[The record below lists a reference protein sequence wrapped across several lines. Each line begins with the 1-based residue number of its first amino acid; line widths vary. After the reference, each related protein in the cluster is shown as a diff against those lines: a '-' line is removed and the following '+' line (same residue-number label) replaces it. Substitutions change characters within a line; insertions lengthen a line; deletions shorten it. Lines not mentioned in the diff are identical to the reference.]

1 MYLPKLASEL
11 AWALAKRAF
20 WAAGMFSA
28 CSSSS
33 SSSSVC
39 MCILMKGTTGCMYV
53 LVVYLSAP
61 CLEGGLLESASVG
74 EGDGPGALSLDQV
87 HRVQVDGRLLLG

>member
-1 MYLPKLASEL
+1 
-11 AWALAKRAF
+11 
-20 WAAGMFSA
+20 
-28 CSSSS
+28 
-33 SSSSVC
+33 
-39 MCILMKGTTGCMYV
+39 MKGTTGCMYV